1 MEKNG
6 EKIVTEEEKTE
17 KEKVSGIHKDITYTT
32 RENGDVSGLQF
43 HSDAGR
49 EKFRQFQ
56 ILNVLKAEATNTMG
70 IRFYRGSIINVL
82 KRYFPNIPRT
92 RKGAYKYLVKH
103 GYYNHPAFEDKK

>member
-1 MEKNG
+1 M
-6 EKIVTEEEKTE
+6 TDS
-17 KEKVSGIHKDITYTT
+17 KEKVSSLHKDITYTT
-32 RENGDVSGLQF
+32 REDGSVSGFQF

-82 KRYFPNIPRT
+82 RKYFPNIPRT
-92 RKGAYKYLVKH
+92 RKAAYKYLVDR
-103 GYYNHPAFEDKK
+103 GYYDWTKDGTSSK

>member
-1 MEKNG
+1 MIN
-6 EKIVTEEEKTE
+6 E
-17 KEKVSGIHKDITYTT
+17 KEKVSGAHKDITYTT
-32 RENGDVSGLQF
+32 RENGEVSGINF

-82 KRYFPNIPRT
+82 RRYFPDIPRT
-92 RKGAYKYLVKH
+92 RKGAYKYLVKL
-103 GYYNHPAFEDKK
+103 GYYDHPAFKESQ